1 MEVLHGIGEDDRT
14 VFVDKGDI
22 CYYCE
27 NQYGCPLIECLN
39 NGLVTATEPIEVLDC
54 AHFKI
59 FNNIK

>member
-1 MEVLHGIGEDDRT
+1 MEVLRNSVDDSIT
-14 VFVDKGDI
+14 VFIDKNDL
-22 CYYCE
+22 CVWCE

-54 AHFKI
+54 AHFKM